1 MAYAAWQAT
10 TSYAVGAVV
19 RATTQQGFGFVFRC
33 ITAGT
38 SGAGQPV
45 WPTKLYTT
53 SASTALEGFVVD
65 GTVTWAAVSAVSE
78 ELQKVAPSAIIEL
91 FQLQLVE
98 GTHYATGNPTGVVTT
113 YYFHAGTNQILGSLT
128 WGGQAYAAYPVQMEG
143 FEYTGSGQLP
153 KPKLTIANLDSLL
166 TLALLEVNAITPG
179 NDLINA
185 VSLESG
191 RLKNTLML
199 STLLGAP
206 TPMQIPKLSFHV
218 KFISSPAKK
227 LKTETLLPGNY
238 PVPLTCKAFERLSGK
253 QLRCA
258 NGSTSQRNAP
268 MLAASQ
274 PVAKRY
280 KTAKHILALRLSC
293 HLAASPVW
301 GNSND

>member
-185 VSLESG
+185 RVT
-191 RLKNTLML
+191 RIRTLKKYIDAVNFTGG
-199 STLLGAP
+199 TNPDADP
-206 TPMQIPKLSFHV
+206 QAEFPREIY
-218 KFISSPAKK
+218 FISRKETENRNVITWELSSAFDMQGIRAPKRQAITLCQWVYKSAECTYAGG
-227 LKTETLLPGNY
+227 LPTCSKTLQDCEAHFGTQAILPFGGF
-238 PVPLTCKAFERLSGK
+238 PGVGQF
-253 QLRCA
+253 Q
-258 NGSTSQRNAP
+258 
-268 MLAASQ
+268 
-274 PVAKRY
+274 
-280 KTAKHILALRLSC
+280 
-293 HLAASPVW
+293 
-301 GNSND
+301 